1 MMTLHYTESGQSLGT
16 INAHPQGP
24 IERNAGWLK
33 TSCLATSTL
42 RRFVTRQ

>member
-16 INAHPQGP
+16 INAHLQSP
-24 IERNAGWLK
+24 IERNAGRLK

-42 RRFVTRQ
+42 LRLVTRQ